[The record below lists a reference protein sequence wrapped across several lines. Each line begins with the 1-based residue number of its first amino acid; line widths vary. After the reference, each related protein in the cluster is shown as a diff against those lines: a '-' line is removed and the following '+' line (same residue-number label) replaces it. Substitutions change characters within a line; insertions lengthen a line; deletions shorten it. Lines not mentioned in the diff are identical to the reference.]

1 MMDGD
6 AALFLFNEVLNSDS
20 STSSEDEVQARGPMI
35 PHPRVQGYIEE
46 VVDHYSDEEFRENFR
61 MNRPTFNHVLLLIN
75 EQISSDIVDKGR
87 HTIPAKA
94 QLLIALWH
102 FGTPDSYSLRSIC
115 GRFNIGRATAL
126 RTVRRVAE
134 ALFSLS
140 KTICKWPT
148 GPWIVIHKQKR
159 ISKYYLAVCDHPM
172 KFTHC
177 YAGEVGSNHDATVL
191 RRSEIW
197 TYMNNGKFP
206 NNTHLIGDKA
216 YPCLQ
221 ELIPPYKNNGHFT
234 DAQKNFNF
242 LLSRT
247 RATIERSFCLLQ
259 KRFRCLKELLDM
271 QCLEWAPKYV
281 IACCVLYNICILQN
295 DIIDFEFNPAEDEN
309 DDPHI
314 PEIPGTD
321 KGIV

>member
-35 PHPRVQGYIEE
+35 PRPRVQGYIEE

-102 FGTPDSYSLRSIC
+102 FGTPDSYRSIC

-140 KTICKWPT
+140 KNICKWPT
-148 GPWIVIHKQKR
+148 GEYLEEVMNGFTQMGFPNTIGCIDGMHVR
-159 ISKYYLAVCDHPM
+159 IPKPKDHGLSYINRKGFPSIILQAVCDHQM

-177 YAGEVGSNHDATVL
+177 YAGEVDRTMTLTVL

-197 TYMNNGKFP
+197 TYMNDGKFP

-216 YPCLQ
+216 IHVCR
-221 ELIPPYKNNGHFT
+221 N
-234 DAQKNFNF
+234 
-242 LLSRT
+242 
-247 RATIERSFCLLQ
+247 
-259 KRFRCLKELLDM
+259 
-271 QCLEWAPKYV
+271 
-281 IACCVLYNICILQN
+281 
-295 DIIDFEFNPAEDEN
+295 
-309 DDPHI
+309 
-314 PEIPGTD
+314 
-321 KGIV
+321 

>member
-35 PHPRVQGYIEE
+35 PRPRVQGYIEE

-87 HTIPAKA
+87 HTHTAKA

-102 FGTPDSYSLRSIC
+102 FGTPDSYRSIC

-140 KTICKWPT
+140 KNICKWPT
-148 GPWIVIHKQKR
+148 GEYLEEVMNGFTQMGFPNTIGCIDGMHVRIQTQGPWIVIHKQKR
-159 ISKYYLAVCDHPM
+159 ISKYYLASCM
-172 KFTHC
+172 
-177 YAGEVGSNHDATVL
+177 
-191 RRSEIW
+191 
-197 TYMNNGKFP
+197 
-206 NNTHLIGDKA
+206 
-216 YPCLQ
+216 
-221 ELIPPYKNNGHFT
+221 
-234 DAQKNFNF
+234 
-242 LLSRT
+242 
-247 RATIERSFCLLQ
+247 
-259 KRFRCLKELLDM
+259 
-271 QCLEWAPKYV
+271 
-281 IACCVLYNICILQN
+281 
-295 DIIDFEFNPAEDEN
+295 
-309 DDPHI
+309 
-314 PEIPGTD
+314 
-321 KGIV
+321 